1 MRKRLF
7 IGICA
12 LLGAMTAA
20 AQEPLLRFG
29 VFADA
34 QYDPDATENTLHR
47 YYARSRERL
56 ADAIEAFNGEGVDF
70 TVSLGDLID
79 RSADALADILP
90 VLGAAQKP
98 VYYVYGNHDYPQ
110 PYDKNVQKQIFK
122 TLGQDDRYRSIDCGK
137 VRIILLNTNEIA
149 LYSSKKG
156 SKGYVRAEAICQ
168 TAKDA
173 GLPYAKKY
181 NGAVSAKQLSW
192 LKKELKKARKK
203 GQKVLVMGHSPIA
216 PETGKC
222 LSLNAA
228 AIRDILSANADIVL
242 GYLAGHEH
250 KGGLEML
257 GAIPCLT
264 FKGMCEGT
272 ANRYAIVSVYDTGL
286 IVRGLGDQESFHF
299 ERAMKR

>member
-1 MRKRLF
+1 MRKRL
-7 IGICA
+7 ILGVLA
-12 LLGAMTAA
+12 LLGALTAT

-34 QYDPDATENTLHR
+34 QYDRDATENQLHR

-56 ADAIEAFNGEGVDF
+56 ADAVKAFNREEVDF

-79 RSADALADILP
+79 RSADALADIQP
-90 VLGAAQKP
+90 VLEAARKP
-98 VYYVYGNHDYPQ
+98 VYYVYGNHDYPR
-110 PYDKNVQKQIFK
+110 PYDRKVQKRIFK
-122 TLGQDDRYRSIDCGK
+122 TLGQDDRYRSVDCGK

-149 LYSSKKG
+149 LYSAPKG
-156 SKGYVRAEAICQ
+156 SKGYVQAETIYR
-168 TAKDA
+168 TAKEA

-181 NGAVSAKQLSW
+181 NGSVSGKQLSW
-192 LKKELKKARKK
+192 LKKELAKARKK
-203 GQKVLVMGHSPIA
+203 GQKVVVMGHSPIA
-216 PETGKC
+216 PDTEKC
-222 LSLNAA
+222 ITMNAA
-228 AIRDILSANADIVL
+228 AIRDILSANGDIVL

-272 ANRYAIVSVYDTGL
+272 ANRYAIVTVHDTGL
-286 IVRGLGDQESFHF
+286 IVRGFGDQESFHF
-299 ERAMKR
+299 ERTTKR